1 MSAAIPLDHE
11 VGVRTVLVYLG
22 TAMVATGQP
31 VGEVE
36 DELTEVSVL
45 LGYPDVQIAAAPTG
59 VTLSLA
65 SGHQST
71 YEAVSGPLR
80 LDQAAEVRSIRYRLL
95 QGSLGVVEAAELL
108 LALRAQPPRYPA
120 WLADLGLVGIATGI
134 ALIVQPGWPNVAF
147 AAVGAAVVAALSRLG
162 RRFTLLATLLP
173 TVAAFLLSSGVFA
186 AAGA

>member
-1 MSAAIPLDHE
+1 MATRATGSATPGGFAAPSPGSVTPDPRQTALTLDSLRRGPTDRVSHMSAAIPLDQE

-65 SGHQST
+65 SGHPST

-80 LDQAAEVRSIRYRLL
+80 LDQAAEVR
-95 QGSLGVVEAAELL
+95 
-108 LALRAQPPRYPA
+108 
-120 WLADLGLVGIATGI
+120 
-134 ALIVQPGWPNVAF
+134 
-147 AAVGAAVVAALSRLG
+147 
-162 RRFTLLATLLP
+162 
-173 TVAAFLLSSGVFA
+173 
-186 AAGA
+186 